1 MIKRML
7 NKKQTKKYIAN
18 INSGDIC
25 SPVHEKRNEFELGRK
40 IMSIQ

>member
-7 NKKQTKKYIAN
+7 NKKQTKKCIAN
-18 INSGDIC
+18 ISDRDTC
-25 SPVHEKRNEFELGRK
+25 SSVHEKRNEFELGRK